1 MKKIITLLLI
11 ITTTFALLHTEVK
24 ASDPSDY
31 GVPYQT
37 YTLDS
42 LKRRIPT
49 QTAYIPVGV
58 LGQDFGFTQPQDLFY
73 KDQEFYVADTGNKRI
88 VRLSLQGDLIDI
100 YTHEEFVEPTG
111 VFVKDD
117 TLYIADRVAKKVFL
131 MNLDTKEITQTI
143 IKPISPIFG
152 QQNDFVPIKVA
163 VDSSNSIYIIG
174 EGSTSGV
181 IQVNFAGEFI
191 GYLGINTVPLSL
203 RKILYNFFVKD
214 SDLVGN
220 RPPSPTNI
228 ALGSKGSILTTNINV
243 YETFKRL
250 NITGVNTLSGTT
262 VYPGVVFT
270 DIWMNEENYIYM
282 VTDQGEIFEYDSNG
296 NMLFT
301 FNAGSQGIR
310 QTLGLVFRPTG
321 IVTDDIGNLYVLDA
335 GTNTFIQ
342 VYQRTVFV
350 DLVHEAVTLFNDGK
364 YLESKDLWIEIIRQN
379 SSFAL
384 AHSALGYALA
394 KEGNYEEALEE
405 FYDARDYKGYS
416 DTYWQIRNQ
425 AIQENLTMW
434 VLVIIGLF
442 VFLKVFKKVF
452 KKTPAYDTYLDIKHK
467 IVDRKL
473 SQEVLYSLNVIKQP
487 HEMFFGIKRMNKASY
502 KSGFIVWGLFLLV
515 YLINIYGTG
524 FLFRNATLNNVLIEL
539 VTIIAIFALYVI
551 VNYLVSTLNDG
562 EGRFKDVFIASS
574 YVLIPFILFTL
585 PMTVISHV
593 LTYNEAFIFD
603 FYHQIIF
610 FWTVILIVM
619 SISGIHNYRFLETVK
634 NILIIIFG
642 MFILILLGLLIY
654 AFMGQL
660 IEFVSSLIKEVIY
673 RV

>member
-1 MKKIITLLLI
+1 Y
-11 ITTTFALLHTEVK
+11 A
-24 ASDPSDY
+24 
-31 GVPYQT
+31 
-37 YTLDS
+37 
-42 LKRRIPT
+42 
-49 QTAYIPVGV
+49 
-58 LGQDFGFTQPQDLFY
+58 
-73 KDQEFYVADTGNKRI
+73 
-88 VRLSLQGDLIDI
+88 
-100 YTHEEFVEPTG
+100 HEEFIEPTG
-111 VFVKDD
+111 VFVKEQ
-117 TLYIADRVAKKVFL
+117 TLYIADRIAKKVFL
-131 MNLDTKEITQTI
+131 MDMGTKEIIQTI
-143 IKPISPIFG
+143 TKPISPIFG
-152 QQNDFVPIKVA
+152 QQNDFVPLKVA

-203 RKILYNFFVKD
+203 RKILYNLFVKD

-262 VYPGVVFT
+262 VYPNVVFT

-282 VTDQGEIFEYDSNG
+282 VSDKGEIFEYDSNG
-296 NMLFT
+296 HMLFT

-310 QTLGLVFRPTG
+310 QTLGLVFKPTG
-321 IVTDDIGNLYVLDA
+321 IATDDLGNLYVLDA

-364 YLESKDLWIEIIRQN
+364 YLESKDLWVEILRQN

-394 KEGNYEEALEE
+394 KEGNYDEALQE
-405 FYDARDYKGYS
+405 FYDAKDYKGYS

-425 AIQENLTMW
+425 AIQENLTTW
-434 VLVIIGLF
+434 VLALIGLV
-442 VFLKVFKKVF
+442 VFLKVFNKVV
-452 KKTPAYDTYLDIKHK
+452 KKTPVYDSYVDIKKK
-467 IVDRKL
+467 IMDKKT

-524 FLFRNATLNNVLIEL
+524 FLFRDARLNNVLIEL
-539 VTIIAIFALYVI
+539 VTIVAIFALYVV

-574 YVLIPFILFTL
+574 YVLVPFILFTL
-585 PMTVISHV
+585 PMTLISHV

-603 FYHQIIF
+603 FYHQIILI
-610 FWTVILIVM
+610 WTILLIIM
-619 SISGIHNYRFLETVK
+619 SISGIHNYRFLETFK

-660 IEFVSSLIKEVIY
+660 IEFISSLVKEVIY